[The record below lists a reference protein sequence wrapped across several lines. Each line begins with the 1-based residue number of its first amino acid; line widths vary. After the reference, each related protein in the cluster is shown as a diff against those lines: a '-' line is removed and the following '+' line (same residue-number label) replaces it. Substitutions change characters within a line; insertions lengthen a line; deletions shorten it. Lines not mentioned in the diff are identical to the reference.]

1 MPSALSPFGRPS
13 GRGRSSGGMSGANA
27 SRIDCG
33 HSLGW
38 SGESRGLSGVA
49 ATVHPQDLTGDIA
62 CLIADE
68 EGAHCGD
75 VLGTPDPAHRGQAGV
90 VLDALAEEA
99 LALLP

>member
-1 MPSALSPFGRPS
+1 MPMTAHVDTFARDNLPPRWEWPQFKFDLPELRYPGLLNCVTELLDRWV
-13 GRGRSSGGMSGANA
+13 AK
-27 SRIDCG
+27 
-33 HSLGW
+33 
-38 SGESRGLSGVA
+38 GEGER
-49 ATVHPQDLTGDIA
+49 T

-99 LALLP
+99 LALLPP